1 MSIYNVFCYVGAT
14 TTCYWT
20 IQLARYLYCYIRP
33 SSLPRYNPTGKDA
46 WALVTGA
53 TDGIGFG
60 FAEELSERG
69 FNVFL
74 HGRNR
79 EKLSRRQE
87 ELQVKFPNIK
97 YKIIVSD
104 AANIHED
111 VNLIL
116 NEIGDASL
124 TVLVNNVGGE
134 NQSYRGLTE
143 LSYQDV
149 RTTIN
154 TNATFMTQITRVLL
168 PVLEKNGPSLVLN
181 VSSIAAYGMPFV
193 PVYSATKGF
202 VDSFS
207 RALDAEVKARGQDV
221 EVLTIRVGSVRSRS
235 NDVDV
240 GLMVPDSRTMAAASL
255 ERVGCGLP
263 LIFGYWGHAIAG
275 LSLDFI
281 PRPFMVKMLANTMDS
296 LKKQAEERQAKR
308 N

>member
-1 MSIYNVFCYVGAT
+1 MSISSAFCYVGAT
-14 TTCYWT
+14 ITCYWT

-53 TDGIGFG
+53 TGGIGFG

-87 ELQVKFPNIK
+87 ELQAKFPGIK

-104 AANIHED
+104 AADIYEN
-111 VNLIL
+111 VNLIP
-116 NEIGDASL
+116 NEIGDANL

-134 NQSYRGLTE
+134 TQAYRGLTE

-168 PVLEKNGPSLVLN
+168 PVLEKNGPSLILN
-181 VSSIAAYGMPFV
+181 VSSIAAYGMPFI
-193 PVYSATKGF
+193 PVYSGTKGF
-202 VDSFS
+202 VESFS

-221 EVLTIRVGSVRSRS
+221 EVLAIRVGSVRSQS

-240 GLMVPDSRTMAAASL
+240 GLLVPDSRTMAAASL

-275 LSLDFI
+275 ISLDFI
-281 PRPFMVKMLANTMDS
+281 PRPFKIKMLANIMDS

>member
-1 MSIYNVFCYVGAT
+1 MSISSAFCYVGAT
-14 TTCYWT
+14 ITCYWT

-53 TDGIGFG
+53 TGGIGFG

-87 ELQVKFPNIK
+87 ELQAKFPGIK

-104 AANIHED
+104 AADIYEN
-111 VNLIL
+111 VNLIP
-116 NEIGDASL
+116 NEIGDANL

-134 NQSYRGLTE
+134 TQAYRGLTE

-168 PVLEKNGPSLVLN
+168 PVLEKNGPSLILN
-181 VSSIAAYGMPFV
+181 VSSIAAYGMPFI
-193 PVYSATKGF
+193 PVYSGTKGF
-202 VDSFS
+202 VESFS

-221 EVLTIRVGSVRSRS
+221 EVLAIRVGSVRSQS

-240 GLMVPDSRTMAAASL
+240 GLLVPDSRTMAAASL

-275 LSLDFI
+275 ISLDFI
-281 PRPFMVKMLANTMDS
+281 PRPFKIKMLANTMDS